1 MRSLLEIARREI
13 DGITIFS
20 LKGRL
25 VAGEASNSLRETVR
39 QELGTERSRV
49 VLNLGGVDFIDS
61 TGLGA
66 LVICFTSARKSGGA
80 LKLAQLNKHN
90 IQLLVLTKLSTIFEI
105 FQDEQD
111 AVNSFFPERRTG
123 QFDLLEFVKQSE
135 EQPET

>member
-1 MRSLLEIARREI
+1 VRSLLEIARREI